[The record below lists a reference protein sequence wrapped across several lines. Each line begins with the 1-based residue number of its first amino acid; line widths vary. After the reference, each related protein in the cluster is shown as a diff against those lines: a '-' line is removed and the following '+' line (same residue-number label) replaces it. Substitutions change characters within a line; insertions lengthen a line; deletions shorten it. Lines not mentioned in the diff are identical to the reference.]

1 MGYWYLTI
9 AIIAE
14 VLATSALKES
24 QGFSRLVPSLVVA
37 VGYGASFYFLSL
49 VLQTIPIGVAYALWA
64 GLGIVLITL
73 VGAVMFGQTMDLPA
87 ILGIALIVSG
97 VVVLRVFS
105 SVEAELSD
113 PSSLPLMQFFE
124 QRSNWLL
131 DSSAREVLRSNEV
144 NGQHPLVE
152 SAIGRLYSPLGIVV
166 ACH

>member
-24 QGFSRLVPSLVVA
+24 QGFSRLLPSLVVMA
-37 VGYGASFYFLSL
+37 GYGASFYFLSL

-64 GLGIVLITL
+64 GLGIVLITI

-87 ILGIALIVSG
+87 VLGIALIISG

-105 SVEAELSD
+105 STTT
-113 PSSLPLMQFFE
+113 
-124 QRSNWLL
+124 
-131 DSSAREVLRSNEV
+131 
-144 NGQHPLVE
+144 
-152 SAIGRLYSPLGIVV
+152 
-166 ACH
+166 

>member
-64 GLGIVLITL
+64 GLGIVLITI

-105 SVEAELSD
+105 SIEA
-113 PSSLPLMQFFE
+113 
-124 QRSNWLL
+124 
-131 DSSAREVLRSNEV
+131 
-144 NGQHPLVE
+144 
-152 SAIGRLYSPLGIVV
+152 
-166 ACH
+166 